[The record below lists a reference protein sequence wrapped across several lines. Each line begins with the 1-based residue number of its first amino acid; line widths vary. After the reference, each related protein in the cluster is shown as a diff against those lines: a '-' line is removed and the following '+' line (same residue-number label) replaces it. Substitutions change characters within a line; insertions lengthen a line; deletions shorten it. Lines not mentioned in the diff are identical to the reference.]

1 MDKKKINGLKA
12 QCSQQVGLFPVTK
25 HSANASI
32 WAQDTDKDAKPFL
45 SCDTA
50 PLKHI
55 STLFPVSLSLSSVQ
69 NITFLTGAIPV
80 LFPATWG
87 LLKY

>member
-32 WAQDTDKDAKPFL
+32 WAQDTDKDA
-45 SCDTA
+45 
-50 PLKHI
+50 
-55 STLFPVSLSLSSVQ
+55 LSLFKLVTQ
-69 NITFLTGAIPV
+69 PL
-80 LFPATWG
+80 
-87 LLKY
+87 